1 MSAFHTECEQ
11 FMEFYRSLCRFC
23 SKSMWRKNDKG
34 VVCFWATNFCTQ
46 QKLLNKNSAKKNST
60 LTLIEFVNS
69 ERRKWKWICQKWT
82 FRHLEDQSP
91 YQRLAPRR
99 SDSFKTKW
107 GQQGRR
113 RFTRIAQNYLM
124 GAKITL
130 KKYYICSAPVWP
142 SDSFKTKRGQQ
153 GGRLGLWAH
162 QVVDK
167 EGLLFLILDFVTIVS
182 FWCFCHKACKKSN
195 RCFRYRFF

>member
-1 MSAFHTECEQ
+1 MFLNKNPLFFGQSSYLSRISQIIFVEKKLSCGEMSAFHTECEQ

-46 QKLLNKNSAKKNST
+46 QKLLNKNNAKKNST

-99 SDSFKTKW
+99 SDSFRTKW

-130 KKYYICSAPVWP
+130 KKILHLFRAGLTV
-142 SDSFKTKRGQQ
+142 
-153 GGRLGLWAH
+153 RLFQDQTRSTGWEIGT
-162 QVVDK
+162 V
-167 EGLLFLILDFVTIVS
+167 GTS
-182 FWCFCHKACKKSN
+182 SCW
-195 RCFRYRFF
+195 